1 MTSYERSFLKSFIS
15 INMINSITNF
25 TSLTCTNMSRR
36 FLKVSLFYGNIVS
49 SHVNVFKL
57 FILFNILIF
66 ASESHYICQYLHLLL
81 IILQT
86 LLSKVTYNWG
96 IHKAINLEEANRG
109 SARNTESQA
118 LIK

>member
-1 MTSYERSFLKSFIS
+1 MF
-15 INMINSITNF
+15 
-25 TSLTCTNMSRR
+25 
-36 FLKVSLFYGNIVS
+36 KVSLFHGKIVS

-57 FILFNILIF
+57 FILFNILF
-66 ASESHYICQYLHLLL
+66 FGSKSRYICQYLHLHL
-81 IILQT
+81 IILEMH
-86 LLSKVTYNWG
+86 LSKTTYNWG